1 MHIAGSKEICLV
13 LSNVK
18 PELDSSGVTNLH
30 EILQSSLLEEV
41 EGDDLADIELIGKTV
56 NSGLNEYS
64 FLDARGENMDKMS
77 DVKLSHKDFSK
88 TTPSSD
94 QGNFLTETSFTPA
107 KSDLHHKHTPTTQPR
122 TLHTSP
128 LRTDKETSVSK
139 WREVWNLNQ
148 FSQKLIVGP
157 KKVQQENITKKERT
171 LIKLSPKPSHYSTTV
186 SPRSYTSTNQDK
198 FMNYLSESIE
208 GNRQHISKSE
218 KPTSVSAN
226 IENVDNPKLVS
237 KDLPKADALGT
248 SHGGLIDGKQETDE
262 KGENVHRTHSRPIQN
277 EHKRN
282 VSILKSKS
290 QESHKMHAAKR
301 QTDSAQLKSGLSLS
315 GNEEMKKKDVLRKAG
330 SPVELRKLP
339 TTDLKGNYAL
349 KIVLWF
355 VQFVQ
360 SFIKHVNEQV
370 EDKLQ
375 DKSFLPTGI

>member
-1 MHIAGSKEICLV
+1 M
-13 LSNVK
+13 K

-30 EILQSSLLEEV
+30 EILQSSVLEEV

-64 FLDARGENMDKMS
+64 FLDAQGENMDKMS
-77 DVKLSHKDFSK
+77 DVKLLHKDFSR

-94 QGNFLTETSFTPA
+94 QGKFFTETSFTPA
-107 KSDLHHKHTPTTQPR
+107 KSELHDKHTPTTQPR
-122 TLHTSP
+122 TLHMSP
-128 LRTDKETSVSK
+128 LRIDKEASVSK

-148 FSQKLIVGP
+148 FSQKLMRGP
-157 KKVQQENITKKERT
+157 KKVQQENITKNEKT
-171 LIKLSPKPSHYSTTV
+171 LIKLSPKPSYYSTTG
-186 SPRSYTSTNQDK
+186 SPRSYTSPNQDK

-262 KGENVHRTHSRPIQN
+262 NGENVHRTHSRPIQN

-282 VSILKSKS
+282 VSILKSKP
-290 QESHKMHAAKR
+290 QCSHKMHAAKR
-301 QTDSAQLKSGLSLS
+301 QTDSAQLKSDAPLS
-315 GNEEMKKKDVLRKAG
+315 GNEEIKKEDVLRKTG
-330 SPVELRKLP
+330 SPAERRKVL
-339 TTDLKGNYAL
+339 TTDHKGNYTL
-349 KIVLWF
+349 KMVLLF
-355 VQFVQ
+355 VQFVR
-360 SFIKHVNEQV
+360 SFTKYLNE
-370 EDKLQ
+370 
-375 DKSFLPTGI
+375 